1 MRRAIVL
8 WAGLAGV
15 AGVPVAAAEDA
26 GGDDKARAA
35 IARIA
40 PQAAVES
47 VAPSPVPGFSQVV
60 VDGQVVYASNDGRYV
75 FEGNVVDTHDRS
87 NLAEVARTG
96 VRKAAFDTI
105 GPEQRISFEPDAA
118 TGPAARRVTVY
129 TDFDCGVCRRL
140 HDQIAQYNAQGIAVD
155 YLLYPRA
162 GIGSPSYDKAVSVWC
177 AADRKTALDHAM
189 RGEAPSP
196 LQCDNPVDEQY
207 AIGARMRFSGTPALY
222 AADGSYLGGYIAPE
236 QLRVKLDQIAAASP

>member
-1 MRRAIVL
+1 MRIAIVL
-8 WAGLAGV
+8 CAGLLGA
-15 AGVPVAAAEDA
+15 AGVPVAEAEENVDT
-26 GGDDKARAA
+26 GKARAA

-40 PQAAVES
+40 PQATVES
-47 VAPSPVPGFSQVV
+47 AAASPVPGFTQVV

-75 FEGNVVDTHDRS
+75 FEGNIVDTQDRS
-87 NLAEVARTG
+87 NLTETARSG
-96 VRKAAFDTI
+96 VRKAAFDRI
-105 GPEQRISFEPDAA
+105 GPDQRISFEPADGTAE
-118 TGPAARRVTVY
+118 RRVTVY

-177 AADRKTALDHAM
+177 AADKKTALDHAM
-189 RGEAPSP
+189 RGAAPSP
-196 LQCDNPVDEQY
+196 LQCDNPVDEQF
-207 AIGARMRFSGTPALY
+207 AAGSRMGFSGTPALY

-236 QLRVKLDQIAAASP
+236 QLRVKLDQLASTAR